1 MVHVQKVTNQ
11 KANFVNETFFSSFMA
26 EVMKR
31 YIEVTGKGLRTSIF
45 IVMFKSF
52 LVLTAAAASLVAA
65 SDRVS
70 VKGYTADAKGS
81 LDCKFGSGDILKKCG
96 TCAQSITECATSNPN
111 KTEEICVSEI
121 GSFAGDCGGCAV
133 DILEC
138 L

>member
-1 MVHVQKVTNQ
+1 
-11 KANFVNETFFSSFMA
+11 
-26 EVMKR
+26 
-31 YIEVTGKGLRTSIF
+31 VTGKGLRTSIF

-70 VKGYTADAKGS
+70 VKGYTADAKGA

-111 KTEEICVSEI
+111 KTEKVCVSEI
-121 GSFAGDCGGCAV
+121 ASFAGDCGGCAV

>member
-1 MVHVQKVTNQ
+1 
-11 KANFVNETFFSSFMA
+11 
-26 EVMKR
+26 MKHFPKLHSR
-31 YIEVTGKGLRTSIF
+31 GHEALYTSGFQGNSQQRLIT
-45 IVMFKSF
+45 MFKSF
-52 LVLTAAAASLVAA
+52 LVLAAAAAASLVAA

-121 GSFAGDCGGCAV
+121 ASFAGDCGGCAV

>member
-1 MVHVQKVTNQ
+1 M
-11 KANFVNETFFSSFMA
+11 
-26 EVMKR
+26 
-31 YIEVTGKGLRTSIF
+31 TGKGLRISIF

-70 VKGYTADAKGS
+70 VKGYTADSKGA
-81 LDCKFGSGDILKKCG
+81 LDCKFGSGNILKKCG
-96 TCAQSITECATSNPN
+96 TCAKSITECATSNPN
-111 KTEEICVSEI
+111 KTKQVCVSDI
-121 GSFAGDCGGCAV
+121 ASFAGDCGGCAV

>member
-1 MVHVQKVTNQ
+1 MYRHSSIMFRP
-11 KANFVNETFFSSFMA
+11 FV
-26 EVMKR
+26 V
-31 YIEVTGKGLRTSIF
+31 
-45 IVMFKSF
+45 
-52 LVLTAAAASLVAA
+52 LVAASASFVAA

-70 VKGYTADAKGS
+70 VKGYTADAKGA

-111 KTEEICVSEI
+111 KTEKVCVSEI
-121 GSFAGDCGGCAV
+121 ASFAGDCGGCAV

>member
-1 MVHVQKVTNQ
+1 
-11 KANFVNETFFSSFMA
+11 MA